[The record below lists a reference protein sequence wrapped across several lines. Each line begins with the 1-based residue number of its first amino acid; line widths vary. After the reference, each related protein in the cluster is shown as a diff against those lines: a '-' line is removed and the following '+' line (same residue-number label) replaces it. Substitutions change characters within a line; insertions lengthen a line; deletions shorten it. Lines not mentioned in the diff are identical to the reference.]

1 MKTSREI
8 YALLLQLKVGKCHRG
23 CEEAS
28 GSHNVTN
35 ELVVLKTDK

>member
-28 GSHNVTN
+28 SLHNVTK
-35 ELVVLKTDK
+35 VVVTFKDDK